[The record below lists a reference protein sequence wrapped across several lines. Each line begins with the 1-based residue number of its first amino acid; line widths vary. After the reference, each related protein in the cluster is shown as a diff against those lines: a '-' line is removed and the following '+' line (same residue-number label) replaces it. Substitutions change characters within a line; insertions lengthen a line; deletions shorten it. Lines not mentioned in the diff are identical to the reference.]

1 MLRIIR
7 WWDQISG
14 KSPTLYSYK
23 LGTRHLPFLPDFW
36 WRHVHAFSVTP
47 DDDSLELGFDTPAFS
62 LTFWELLTPLPTTAL
77 YRSDNTNLLHWP
89 GVGNNGSLGQ
99 SSGAGCVHK
108 EKLVWN
114 TKLRCFQH
122 SLKPVW
128 EKLNPCLKHK
138 GEAFSA
144 QSQTCLIS
152 CGNLS
157 EARSWDVFS
166 TILYLYGIKWKL
178 VWNTK
183 LRSLQHNLKPVWI
196 QSETL
201 SVTYIRAIVKWNCNT
216 LSICTTL
223 KDKLF
228 YFYYCSHAIQACFLK
243 KILFAKKYARHFCPA
258 VVFWSLKRWLT
269 ISVCPYWLGNATQY

>member
-122 SLKPVW
+122 
-128 EKLNPCLKHK
+128 E
-138 GEAFSA
+138 E
-144 QSQTCLIS
+144 
-152 CGNLS
+152 
-157 EARSWDVFS
+157 
-166 TILYLYGIKWKL
+166 KL

-183 LRSLQHNLKPVWI
+183 LRCFQHEEKLVWNTKLRCFQHEEKLVWNTKLRCFQHSLKPERNWTLVWNTKVRHFQHSLKPVWYHVETCLKHKVGMFSA
-196 QSETL
+196 QSYTCMESSENLSETQ
-201 SVTYIRAIVKWNCNT
+201 SWGV
-216 LSICTTL
+216 
-223 KDKLF
+223 
-228 YFYYCSHAIQACFLK
+228 CS
-243 KILFAKKYARHFCPA
+243 
-258 VVFWSLKRWLT
+258 T
-269 ISVCPYWLGNATQY
+269 ISNLSEYKVKPCL